1 MFIRK
6 AFAFIKRDFL
16 IETSY
21 RFSFSMEIFG
31 IITTLLTYYFIGRLF
46 EGRIVSHL
54 APYGGDYFSYVLLG
68 LTLSNYIGT
77 SLSGI
82 MGQITSEQSMGT
94 LESLFVTPTKIWH
107 LLLSMSL
114 WGFIYSTVEGIFYIF
129 FGIIF
134 FGVDLTNINLLSCFI
149 IFFLTI
155 ISFSSLGLLSSA
167 FILLFKRGDPI
178 SWITGT
184 LMGLL
189 GGVYF
194 PVSVFPSWLKDISL
208 FLPVTHS
215 IQAIQQAVYKGDSP
229 TMLLPQIGI
238 LVIFSLFLVPAGFM
252 SFNYALK
259 KAKKDGS
266 LIQY

>member
-82 MGQITSEQSMGT
+82 MGQINSEQSMGT

-114 WGFIYSTVEGIFYIF
+114 WGFIYNTVGGGIFPCEHLPVMAEGYF
-129 FGIIF
+129 
-134 FGVDLTNINLLSCFI
+134 TLSAGNPFHTGNAI
-149 IFFLTI
+149 
-155 ISFSSLGLLSSA
+155 SSL
-167 FILLFKRGDPI
+167 
-178 SWITGT
+178 
-184 LMGLL
+184 
-189 GGVYF
+189 
-194 PVSVFPSWLKDISL
+194 
-208 FLPVTHS
+208 
-215 IQAIQQAVYKGDSP
+215 
-229 TMLLPQIGI
+229 
-238 LVIFSLFLVPAGFM
+238 
-252 SFNYALK
+252 
-259 KAKKDGS
+259 
-266 LIQY
+266 

>member
-114 WGFIYSTVEGIFYIF
+114 WGFIHIKNKLEESLGRK
-129 FGIIF
+129 
-134 FGVDLTNINLLSCFI
+134 VDLVEYKLIRPEIKNNILNEEI
-149 IFFLTI
+149 R
-155 ISFSSLGLLSSA
+155 
-167 FILLFKRGDPI
+167 IL
-178 SWITGT
+178 
-184 LMGLL
+184 
-189 GGVYF
+189 
-194 PVSVFPSWLKDISL
+194 
-208 FLPVTHS
+208 
-215 IQAIQQAVYKGDSP
+215 
-229 TMLLPQIGI
+229 
-238 LVIFSLFLVPAGFM
+238 
-252 SFNYALK
+252 
-259 KAKKDGS
+259 
-266 LIQY
+266 

>member
-21 RFSFSMEIFG
+21 RFSFFIEVFG
-31 IITTLLTYYFIGRLF
+31 IIITLLTFYFIGRLF
-46 EGRIVSHL
+46 DGRAVSHL

-68 LTLSNYIGT
+68 LTLSNYIGI

-82 MGQITSEQSMGT
+82 MGQINSEQSMGT

-114 WGFIYSTVEGIFYIF
+114 WGFVYNTIQGVFYIL

-155 ISFSSLGLLSSA
+155 ITFSSLGLLSSA
-167 FILLFKRGDPI
+167 FILLFKRGDPV
-178 SWITGT
+178 SWAAGT
-184 LMGLL
+184 LMSLL

-194 PVSVFPSWLKDISL
+194 PVSVFPSWLKDISF

-215 IQAIQQAVYKGDSP
+215 IQAMQQAVYKGHSP

-238 LVIFSLFLVPAGFM
+238 LVLFSLILVPTGFI